1 MTCSKLLQNN
11 ITISILFINFG
22 FEMLAG
28 NKCVLRQLLSLKQG
42 KIQSA

>member
-1 MTCSKLLQNN
+1 MTCSKLLQSN

-28 NKCVLRQLLSLKQG
+28 NKCVEATFVFEAG
-42 KIQSA
+42 